1 MNYYWCDM
9 SKMCSI
15 SSMSE
20 VYFLKILQTLLHFV
34 YEVTLT
40 KMLGAEHMNDNNVG
54 CIMKRL

>member
-20 VYFLKILQTLLHFV
+20 VYFLKILQTLLA
-34 YEVTLT
+34 
-40 KMLGAEHMNDNNVG
+40 AEHMNDNNVG